1 MSKRTTKACVWSKED
16 VIEGL
21 YDGCYDYFNSDYVYV
36 CPERSICADLVSLE
50 RLVKE
55 VVSCGQ
61 VLFNVN
67 TKGWNSYLVYD
78 ALGREVMRFIW
89 REEWIR
95 HHYPLHRFSPHV
107 EAFFSCSN
115 EFRQKYYDPGVS
127 GYLSEEVCG
136 VAESLNK
143 MIEALKGVVSS
154 DFFKAEINQHTRSSN
169 KNRRSIVKYINA
181 LFDSRSRLLV
191 VRVDLGYETRVKRNG
206 GDISYAQAKEHREE
220 FFKEIKKLFPN
231 GDLVGY
237 CWKLEFGISKS
248 YHYHVMVFLD
258 GAKRRE
264 DISLGKLI
272 GETWRDKVTLGKG
285 VYFNCN
291 SKKSAYRSC
300 GIGMISHDEDEK
312 RKNLLSAGA
321 YLTKQDIYI
330 KIAIEGSGR
339 SFGRGE
345 MPKLDLV
352 KKGRPRKGKQKK
364 SCMRNPGSLLF
375 EPSP

>member
-1 MSKRTTKACVWSKED
+1 MSKRTTRACVWDRED
-16 VIEGL
+16 LIKGL
-21 YDGCYDYFNSDYVYV
+21 YDGCYDYFDSSYVYV
-36 CPERSICADLVSLE
+36 CPERSVCADLVSLE

-61 VLFNVN
+61 VLFNVK

-78 ALGREVMRFIW
+78 ALGREVIRFIW

-107 EAFFSCSN
+107 EAFFRCSK

-136 VAESLNK
+136 VAESLNR
-143 MIEALKGVVSS
+143 MIEELKELVSS
-154 DFFKAEINQHTRSSN
+154 ACFKAEINKHTRSSN
-169 KNRRSIVKYINA
+169 KNRRSIVKYIDA
-181 LFDSRSRLLV
+181 LFDSKSRLLV
-191 VRVDLGYETRVKRNG
+191 VRVDLGYEARVKRDG
-206 GDISYAQAKEHREE
+206 GDISYTQAKEHRED
-220 FFKEIKKLFPN
+220 FFKKLKKLFPN

-248 YHYHVMVFLD
+248 YHYHVIVFLD

-264 DISLGKLI
+264 DISLGRMI
-272 GETWRDKVTLGKG
+272 GEIWQEKVTLGRG

-300 GIGMISHDEDEK
+300 GIGMINHGEIEK
-312 RKNLLSAGA
+312 RESLLKAAA
-321 YLTKQDIYI
+321 YLTKQEVYI
-330 KIAIEGSGR
+330 KIALDGGGR
-339 SFGRGE
+339 CFGRGE
-345 MPKLDLV
+345 LPKV
-352 KKGRPRKGKQKK
+352 GSVRKGRPRKSAAKPKVT
-364 SCMRNPGSLLF
+364 L
-375 EPSP
+375 